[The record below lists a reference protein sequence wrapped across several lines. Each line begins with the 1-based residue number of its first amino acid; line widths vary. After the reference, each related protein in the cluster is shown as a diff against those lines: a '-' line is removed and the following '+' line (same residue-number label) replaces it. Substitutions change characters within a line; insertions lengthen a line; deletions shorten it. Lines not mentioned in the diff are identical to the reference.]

1 MIKIERDKT
10 VWFLCSDKINK
21 LVMKNAQK
29 DIKLK
34 LKENLKIK
42 KNDKN
47 KKPMK
52 PIKLEEYNSQI
63 DFNSCFGNEDF
74 NNN

>member
-1 MIKIERDKT
+1 
-10 VWFLCSDKINK
+10 
-21 LVMKNAQK
+21 MKNGQK
-29 DIKLK
+29 DIKLE

>member
-1 MIKIERDKT
+1 
-10 VWFLCSDKINK
+10 
-21 LVMKNAQK
+21 MKNAQK

-52 PIKLEEYNSQI
+52 PIKLEE
-63 DFNSCFGNEDF
+63 FLFWK
-74 NNN
+74 